1 MIQYIKTNFIKP
13 LDGFEDYKEFAW
25 ACRQG
30 AVIED
35 LQFLYNPNIKLHF
48 PNKEIIYRCSIIY
61 GKVPLTIEDA
71 KELASA
77 IRKEKEPFTAFVATY
92 KSGGD
97 ITVVCVEKNSKK
109 AIVIVDDSSNKRSVL
124 SERDFSELD
133 EVFAPLINEL
143 VSPSSRETEK
153 AVLSQPAKA
162 NVSNI
167 KNQPVQRTQVKT
179 VSSNNFIG
187 KIKKFFSR

>member
-13 LDGFEDYKEFAW
+13 LDGFEDYEEFAW

-35 LQFLYNPNIKLHF
+35 LQFLYNPTIKLHF
-48 PNKEIIYRCSIIY
+48 PSKEIIYRCGIIY
-61 GKVPLTIEDA
+61 GNVPLTVEDA
-71 KELASA
+71 KELVSA

-143 VSPSSRETEK
+143 VSPSSRATEK

-167 KNQPVQRTQVKT
+167 KNQPVQKTQVKT

>member
-13 LDGFEDYKEFAW
+13 LDGFEDYEEFAW

-35 LQFLYNPNIKLHF
+35 LQFLYNPTIKLHF
-48 PNKEIIYRCSIIY
+48 PSKEIIYRCGIIY
-61 GKVPLTIEDA
+61 GNVPLTIEDA
-71 KELASA
+71 KELVSA

-109 AIVIVDDSSNKRSVL
+109 AIVIVDDSSSKRSVL

-133 EVFAPLINEL
+133 EVFTPLINEL
-143 VSPSSRETEK
+143 VSPSSRATEK
-153 AVLSQPAKA
+153 AVLSQPSKA

-179 VSSNNFIG
+179 VSSNNFIS

>member
-13 LDGFEDYKEFAW
+13 LDGFEDYEEFAW

-35 LQFLYNPNIKLHF
+35 LQFLYNPTIKLHF
-48 PNKEIIYRCSIIY
+48 PSKEIIYRCGIIY
-61 GKVPLTIEDA
+61 GNVPLTIEDA
-71 KELASA
+71 KELVSA

-109 AIVIVDDSSNKRSVL
+109 AIVIVDDSSSKRSVL

-133 EVFAPLINEL
+133 EVFTPLINEL
-143 VSPSSRETEK
+143 VFPSSHVTEK
-153 AVLSQPAKA
+153 VVLSQPAKI
-162 NVSNI
+162 NVNSI
-167 KNQPVQRTQVKT
+167 KNQPVQSIQVKS
-179 VSSNNFIG
+179 VSSNNFIS
-187 KIKKFFSR
+187 KIKKFFNR